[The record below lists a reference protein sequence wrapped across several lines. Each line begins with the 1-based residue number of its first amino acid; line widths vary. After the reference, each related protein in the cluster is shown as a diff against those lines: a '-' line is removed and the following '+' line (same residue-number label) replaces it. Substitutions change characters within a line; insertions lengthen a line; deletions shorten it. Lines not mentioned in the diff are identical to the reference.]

1 MAQACGK
8 PMAVPP
14 NGQPSEGSFCL
25 PQSDLAPPP
34 KKTRHVATPR
44 SSCTT
49 PFKVKKS
56 SNGTSPDSPH
66 VDKLSTP
73 ISRRD
78 GGGTFL
84 CPTRWQLEP
93 FWTLKCLYLLTPP
106 PTNGVTFGDLQN
118 SVVSKDSAGLST
130 LCLLQEA
137 FLWDDGLYPGNICN
151 LYWFNKILIG

>member
-1 MAQACGK
+1 
-8 PMAVPP
+8 MAVPP
-14 NGQPSEGSFCL
+14 NGRPSEGSFCL

-34 KKTRHVATPR
+34 KETRHVHVPAPR

-56 SNGTSPDSPH
+56 SNETSPDSPY

-73 ISRRD
+73 ISRRH

-93 FWTLKCLYLLTPP
+93 FWTLKCPYLLTPP
-106 PTNGVTFGDLQN
+106 LTNRVTLVDSQN
-118 SVVSKDSAGLST
+118 SVVPKDSAGLST

-137 FLWDDGLYPGNICN
+137 FLWDDGLVPCKD
-151 LYWFNKILIG
+151 L